1 MIDIQGAEPLL
12 INSGINDNSLPA
24 TVDTYVHSKSVSF
37 PEAESSIRTE
47 ASYFN
52 AMRTGNFLDL

>member
-1 MIDIQGAEPLL
+1 MSIL

-24 TVDTYVHSKSVSF
+24 TVDTYVHSESISLSAT
-37 PEAESSIRTE
+37 EASIRTE